1 MGNINAN
8 LIRSYL
14 DIYEDTQEREIDRL
28 QSLIGEWGDNNV
40 LSQNFPKPQNYIRA
54 EFTGLPDPQ
63 CLFTVA

>member
-28 QSLIGEWGDNNV
+28 QRLIGEWGTTMWCHT
-40 LSQNFPKPQNYIRA
+40 LFPKPHNYMRA
-54 EFTGLPDPQ
+54 VYEALGPHS
-63 CLFTVA
+63 LFTVT